1 MKIIKMRHL
10 IEPRYRIYVKGYGFL
25 YFAKDMGKSVSNKYG
40 QKLLDNAKK
49 STIDAIRTASK
60 RAI

>member
-40 QKLLDNAKK
+40 QKLLDSAKM
-49 STIDAIRTASK
+49 STIDAIRTSSK